1 VTTVSREKETI
12 TLSYSPDEALDKAR
26 SQALE
31 RLKRKLGSGGKV
43 VDTDMK
49 TLSCPAD
56 SVVRVKAYAEVVEE
70 IGVPQPINLEANAR

>member
-1 VTTVSREKETI
+1 MTTVSREKETI
-12 TLSYSPDEALDKAR
+12 TLSHSPDEALDKAR
-26 SQALE
+26 GQALE

-43 VDTDMK
+43 VDTGMK